1 MIKMGGG
8 SIINVTS
15 LLGLIG
21 SVKPAYAACKGGII
35 TFTKT
40 LAAQQVQYGIRANA
54 IGPGSVRTEHTLA
67 RYDKKTDQPAVKT
80 AITARERETIQ
91 KLYPFSKGEPDDIAA
106 IGVFLA
112 SDESRMITGTTI
124 AADGGRPSY
133 LKVYAEE

>member
-21 SVKPAYAACKGGII
+21 SVKPAYAVCKGGII

-54 IGPGSVRTEHTLA
+54 IGPGSVRTERTLA

-112 SDESRMITGTTI
+112 
-124 AADGGRPSY
+124 
-133 LKVYAEE
+133 